1 MQAINH
7 YLIIDK
13 IKEAPRLVGGLELN
27 EKQNSDERYLK
38 AKVVSVGN
46 EVPVIKKGDVIRY
59 DKHAGHGVEYK
70 GNLYYVIKTPD
81 VVIIE

>member
-46 EVPVIKKGDVIRY
+46 EVPVIKEGDVIRY

-70 GNLYYVIKTPD
+70 GNLYYVIKPPD